1 MVIFDIQLLK
11 SVEGQK
17 EIKFFYKTI
26 RSSLDKETFLKNM
39 QFLKRNKKLD
49 SLKFSNLMGE
59 EKFIKIHQL
68 KKVFNCLINN
78 SIFEIYR
85 NKKFQVYKIV
95 GKEKDIDVTEI
106 AEATILLDKEFLINK
121 N

>member
-39 QFLKRNKKLD
+39 QFLKRNKK
-49 SLKFSNLMGE
+49 
-59 EKFIKIHQL
+59 I
-68 KKVFNCLINN
+68 
-78 SIFEIYR
+78 IFC
-85 NKKFQVYKIV
+85 
-95 GKEKDIDVTEI
+95 
-106 AEATILLDKEFLINK
+106 
-121 N
+121 